1 MNKSLYLLYSFAY
14 GAVLEKMPGMDEL
27 TEKTRQYLEG
37 DASLE
42 KELEKSVPKLIIA
55 WNHLRKEA
63 KESGKELL
71 DFDSVK
77 FYVFKKHNLLMPRHC
92 AVGAAKIVALDL
104 DKKKM
109 EATDEA
115 SGKKFSVK
123 FLPKMAASLKKGDF
137 IAHHYQWL
145 VCKINKVQRDSL
157 VQNPGLNL

>member
-37 DASLE
+37 DDSLE

-55 WNHLRKEA
+55 WNHLKKEA

-77 FYVFKKHNLLMPRHC
+77 YYVFKKHNLLMPRHC
-92 AVGAAKIVALDL
+92 AVGAAKIVNFDGQ
-104 DKKKM
+104 KKM
-109 EATDEA
+109 EAIDE
-115 SGKKFSVK
+115 STGQKISVK
-123 FLPKMAASLKKGDF
+123 FLPKMAEGLKKGDL
-137 IAHHYQWL
+137 IAHHYHWL
-145 VCKINKVQRDSL
+145 VCKINKAQRDSL
-157 VQNPGLNL
+157 VKNPGLNI